1 MTAWRR
7 AAERRGPYVARA
19 VAELRSWPALA
30 VSDGRRGTSFA
41 VRGTEILRLTGADEV
56 RVRLTA
62 PAIDRL
68 APYLSTCEQVQACED
83 RAWVA
88 LVVDAEP
95 DLELLFALTSVA
107 IKEHVPM
114 EA

>member
-19 VAELRSWPALA
+19 VAELRSWPAL
-30 VSDGRRGTSFA
+30 VISDGRRGTSFA
-41 VRGTEILRLTGADEV
+41 VRGTEILRLTGAAEV
-56 RVRLTA
+56 QVRLTA
-62 PAIDRL
+62 PAIHRL
-68 APYLSTCEQVQACED
+68 GPYLRACAQVQECPD
-83 RAWVA
+83 GAWVA
-88 LVVDAEP
+88 VQVDAEP

-107 IKEHVPM
+107 IKEHVPV